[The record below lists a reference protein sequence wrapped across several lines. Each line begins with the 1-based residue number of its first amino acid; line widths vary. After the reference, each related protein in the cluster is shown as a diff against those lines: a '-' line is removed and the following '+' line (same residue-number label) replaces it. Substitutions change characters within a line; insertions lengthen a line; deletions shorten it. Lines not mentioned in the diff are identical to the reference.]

1 MPVDVDYW
9 QSSYATKLEKGYAGM
24 LVGLGHP
31 EVDSYANSADDAAQV
46 SAIAIG
52 TPASD
57 TDYSL
62 SFDGTTVSTRSGAA
76 ATATEIRDALVTAVN
91 QSPIYNKA
99 VASAV
104 DAGNFR
110 VAARRQYA
118 GIDFTVSVA
127 GGGAGFEVDDAAS
140 TAASVSGG
148 IGYGLVV
155 VRGAGDPDGV
165 ARLPNVAGQRVLGI
179 TIGDLT
185 SEQRDGKSEYR
196 RGKMVS
202 VWRSGPPDI
211 MVYIESDV
219 TMDGTPYYRH
229 TANNS
234 LNVRGAIRAGSNLGC
249 SPLTGYRFKSSGKAG
264 TYAILGKE

>member
-52 TPASD
+52 TPVAD

-62 SFDGTTVSTRSGAA
+62 TFDGVTATIRSGATT
-76 ATATEIRDALVTAVN
+76 TATEIRDALIAAIN
-91 QSPIYNKA
+91 QSSIYNKA
-99 VASAV
+99 VA
-104 DAGNFR
+104 
-110 VAARRQYA
+110 VATGPGTFEFVARKQYA

-127 GGGAGFEVDDAAS
+127 GGGAGFEIDDAAS

-155 VRGAGDPDGV
+155 VRGVGDPDGV
-165 ARLPNVAGQRVLGI
+165 ARLPNLAGQRVLGI

-219 TMDGTPYYRH
+219 TMDDTPYYRH
-229 TANNS
+229 TPNAA
-234 LNVRGAIRAGSNLGC
+234 LDIRGAIRAGSNLGC